1 MGKYLN
7 FLFAV
12 DIKLYE
18 IALSLLLLMNIIDY
32 PANKYKGEDRII
44 KN

>member
-1 MGKYLN
+1 MEKYLN

-12 DIKLYE
+12 DSKVIE
-18 IALSLLLLMNIIDY
+18 IAFSLFHLMNIIDH